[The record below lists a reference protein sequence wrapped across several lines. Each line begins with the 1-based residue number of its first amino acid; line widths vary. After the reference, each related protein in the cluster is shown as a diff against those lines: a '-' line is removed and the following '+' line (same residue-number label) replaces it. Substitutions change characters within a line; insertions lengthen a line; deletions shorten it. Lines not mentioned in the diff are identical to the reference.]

1 MANKASFN
9 ANQWEMLKNAPYYV
23 QAAINKA
30 EGRMGLMEVR
40 RESKALKTYLSEYK
54 GNNALAKAVIAE
66 AGETPDLSKHD
77 TAEAVADV
85 LGDIADA
92 VDSKTDEAEYD
103 GFMEFLLGAGN
114 AIADASSE
122 GLLKRGDTISDEE
135 EEALDLIAHALKA
148 TEADKLA
155 RAKAAA
161 AARRAELVKKR
172 EAQAKAAA
180 DKKKAA
186 EAKKALEEAEK
197 KLKEAEEREE
207 KRKEAA
213 ERQAAARERRRQ
225 RLAEK
230 QAAERQAAAQKRRE
244 ERAAAKAAEAEAA
257 AAAATYTVMAGDSLW
272 KIAQEMLGDG
282 NRYMEIAKLN
292 NIKNPSVIFPGTEL
306 EMPEK

>member
-9 ANQWEMLKNAPYYV
+9 ANQWEMLKKAPYLV

-30 EGRMGLMEVR
+30 EGRMGLLEVR
-40 RESKALKTYLSEYK
+40 RESKALKAYINGYK
-54 GNNALAKAVIAE
+54 GNNALVKAVIAE
-66 AGETPDLSKHD
+66 AGEAPDLSEYK
-77 TAEAVADV
+77 TAESVANV
-85 LGDIADA
+85 LDDIATA
-92 VDSKTDEAEYD
+92 VDGQTNDAEYD
-103 GFMEFLLGAGN
+103 DFMEFLLGAGN

-122 GLLKRGDTISDEE
+122 GLLNRSDTISDEE

-155 RAKAAA
+155 RAKASA

-180 DKKKAA
+180 DKRKEA

-207 KRKEAA
+207 KRKAAA
-213 ERQAAARERRRQ
+213 ERQAAARERRRK

-244 ERAAAKAAEAEAA
+244 ERAAAKAEAE

-292 NIKNPSVIFPGTEL
+292 NLKNPSVIFPGTEL
-306 EMPEK
+306 EMPAK